1 MQEAVAQCAGTAAVK
16 VAPVLPGG
24 SSRRDGENGHTRAH
38 KNKNQRQ
45 GGTVERKRNE
55 RKTPMKWPKMAATL
69 PKSTTAKCKR
79 RPIATQEMTFC
90 TPKDAL
96 SQGKRPPFAIQRND
110 ETAGSNT
117 EVAENKTLR
126 PNGRLGFK
134 VPGKRPL
141 LLN

>member
-1 MQEAVAQCAGTAAVK
+1 MCGHGGGEGRARAAGRKFTQ
-16 VAPVLPGG
+16 G
-24 SSRRDGENGHTRAH
+24 RGEWAHTCPQ
-38 KNKNQRQ
+38 NKNQRQ
-45 GGTVERKRNE
+45 GGTGERKRNE
-55 RKTPMKWPKMAATL
+55 RKTPMKWPKMAATP
-69 PKSTTAKCKR
+69 PKAAMAKCKR
-79 RPIATQEMTFC
+79 RPIATQEMTFY

-96 SQGKRPPFAIQRND
+96 SQGKRPPFAIQGND
-110 ETAGSNT
+110 EAAGRNT